1 MSGNVRGR
9 YNMRWKSKAN
19 KWHDWFAWHP
29 VLIWGGEWVWLEK
42 VRRMRWGTEWKYL
55 EKKIGV
61 K

>member
-1 MSGNVRGR
+1 
-9 YNMRWKSKAN
+9 MRWKVRGYDR
-19 KWHDWFAWHP
+19 WHDWFAWYP
-29 VLIWGGEWVWLEK
+29 VTMWGGERVWLEK